1 MPILTE
7 FMFAALTVLS
17 KIILKFLSETVLT
30 GPMFISKTVPT
41 SDMSYCISSLLFGRR
56 FLLVRI
62 FITNAALSVWIFSDI
77 SLLNHSCCSDVSF

>member
-1 MPILTE
+1 LGYGGVRLPILTE

-41 SDMSYCISSLLFGRR
+41 ILVCLTGTVLAVRKTFLSVLMFIYLT
-56 FLLVRI
+56 FLL
-62 FITNAALSVWIFSDI
+62 
-77 SLLNHSCCSDVSF
+77 